1 MIFLEIRAFW
11 KTLKIPLFLT
21 FSTQKVSE
29 NYFFDQNL
37 NFPKK
42 YGTSAPDWYFHFG
55 RTPRSS
61 RDLMLQTEMY
71 TFQYSHDHP
80 NFNTF
85 HIVNENMALVFCYR
99 NCM

>member
-1 MIFLEIRAFW
+1 MENHDFLENLENAS
-11 KTLKIPLFLT
+11 FLT

-61 RDLMLQTEMY
+61 RDLMLQTEKY
-71 TFQYSHDHP
+71 TFQYSYDHP

-85 HIVNENMALVFCYR
+85 QITKIC
-99 NCM
+99 